1 MRLYK
6 SCIRIS
12 LQLITILQYKF
23 RNVWSK
29 NGFYCSVLQ
38 VFWLIFSEIQPFN
51 FAQSLNYLYKI
62 STKTGQ
68 LSICYLNIF
77 KIFMHQSYL
86 FVIDDLT
93 TAIALELPLNADWQ
107 PELDTDEDY
116 AERVKTDIELEVLLG
131 AKYYNYYFQSTNI

>member
-1 MRLYK
+1 
-6 SCIRIS
+6 
-12 LQLITILQYKF
+12 
-23 RNVWSK
+23 
-29 NGFYCSVLQ
+29 
-38 VFWLIFSEIQPFN
+38 
-51 FAQSLNYLYKI
+51 
-62 STKTGQ
+62 
-68 LSICYLNIF
+68 
-77 KIFMHQSYL
+77 MHQSYL